1 MSDWHNRNPAEA
13 LQLLRT
19 DFSTG
24 LTTEEAGSRLSRY
37 GPNELE
43 ERGRKSPWL
52 ILWEQFT
59 SVMVVVLILAAGV
72 SAILGDYVDSIAI
85 MAIVLLN
92 AALGFRQE
100 FKAEKA
106 VAALKEM
113 AAPTVRVVRDGR
125 IEESASACLVPGDI
139 IMIEAG
145 NLIPA
150 DGLMLESFSLKTQEA
165 SLTGESAPVEKEA
178 GIVLEAGRPLA
189 ERRNLVY
196 MGTSVTNGRGKAVVT
211 GTGMNTEL
219 GHIADMLQSVKSEKS
234 PLQHKLDK
242 TGRALALA
250 ALVIVAVIFTL
261 GLIHGEDIRLM
272 FLTAVSLAV
281 AAIPEGLPAV
291 VTIALALGAQRM
303 LTRHALIRK
312 LPAVETL
319 GSVTVI
325 CSDKTGTL
333 TRNQMKVA
341 LLDVSSREE
350 NLSVQTENEIQEG
363 PSHGMKN
370 TLPAAHPDIAFLLC
384 GGALCSDATLEPDGG
399 MAKSF
404 KITGDPTEAAIVEA
418 AARSGLLKPELEK
431 IFPRIHEVPFDS
443 DRKRMSTVHR
453 FCEGDGRIP
462 EALADIRNWSE
473 GQYVIFAKGSVESL
487 LDVADS
493 VWIGRKKTPL
503 DDLNLEKIRETQNR
517 LAGEGMRILGV
528 AFRMLSAD
536 PRDMEDESLEK
547 DLTFIG
553 TIGMIDPP
561 RPEAAAAVKK
571 CRGAGIRPVMITG
584 DHPLTALHI
593 ASQLGIADNGGVV
606 TGKDLDNL
614 QLDKLSMISEEVSIY
629 ARVSPEHKLNLVRA
643 LQGRGHIVAM
653 TGDGVNDAPA
663 LKKADIGVAMGITGT
678 DVAKQAADMVLLD
691 DNFATIVA
699 AVEEGRVIYDNIRKF
714 VKYLLSCNSGE
725 LWVMLLAPLLG
736 MPLPLLPIQIL
747 WMNLITDGLPAL
759 ALGVEPPERNTML
772 RPPRNPSEGI
782 LNRRMGLDIVWIGL
796 FTGFVSLAIG
806 YFYREAGSHS
816 WQTMI
821 FTTLILSQM
830 AIALSA
836 RSETESIFSMGF
848 TGNRKLIGA
857 VFLTIFLQ
865 IIVVYVPFFR
875 EVFRTTQLSAADL
888 AVSFIVGSLALWAVE
903 LEKLLMKRKTPW

>member
-1 MSDWHNRNPAEA
+1 MSDWHNRNTAEA
-13 LQLLRT
+13 LHLLET
-19 DFSTG
+19 DGSAG
-24 LTTEEAGSRLSRY
+24 LTTEEAGRRLSRY

-59 SVMVVVLILAAGV
+59 AVMVVVLILAAAV
-72 SAILGDYVDSIAI
+72 SAILGDYSDSAAI

-106 VAALKEM
+106 VAALKKL

-125 IEESASACLVPGDI
+125 IAESAAACLVPGDI

-145 NLIPA
+145 NLVPA
-150 DGLMLESFSLKTQEA
+150 DGRLLESFSLKTQEA
-165 SLTGESAPVEKEA
+165 SLTGESAPVEKVA
-178 GIVLEAGRPLA
+178 GIVLDVGKALA
-189 ERRNLVY
+189 ERRNLVF
-196 MGTSVTNGRGKAVVT
+196 MGTTVTNGRGMAVVT
-211 GTGMNTEL
+211 DTGMNTEL
-219 GHIADMLQSVKSEKS
+219 GRIADMLQAVKSEKS
-234 PLQHKLDK
+234 PLQQKLDK
-242 TGRALALA
+242 MGRALALA
-250 ALVIVAVIFTL
+250 ALAIVAVIFTL
-261 GLIHGEDIRLM
+261 GLIRGEDIRLM

-333 TRNQMKVA
+333 TRNQMTVA
-341 LLDVSSREE
+341 LLDVSNREE
-350 NLSVQTENEIQEG
+350 DLSGRTEKETQEG
-363 PSHGMKN
+363 WSPAMKN
-370 TLPAAHPDIAFLLC
+370 DRPAAHPDIAFLLC
-384 GGALCSDATLEPDGG
+384 GGALCNDAVLEPTNGST
-399 MAKSF
+399 AKSF
-404 KITGDPTEAAIVEA
+404 NITGDPTEAAIVEA

-453 FCEGDGRIP
+453 FDEGDGKVP
-462 EALADIRNWSE
+462 EPLADICNWSK
-473 GQYVIFAKGSVESL
+473 GQYVIFTKGAVESL

-493 VWIGRKKTPL
+493 VWIGRKRTPL
-503 DDLNLEKIRETQNR
+503 DDGHLGKIRETQNR

-528 AFRMLSAD
+528 AFRMLSSD
-536 PRDMEDESLEK
+536 PRDLGDEALEK

-561 RPEAAAAVKK
+561 RPEAEAAVKK

-593 ASQLGIADNGGVV
+593 ASRLGITDRGGVV
-606 TGKDLDNL
+606 TGKELDEL
-614 QLDKLSMISEEVSIY
+614 QPDKLSMISEEVSIY

-678 DVAKQAADMVLLD
+678 DVAKEAADMVLLD

-796 FTGFVSLAIG
+796 FAGFVSLAVG
-806 YFYREAGSHS
+806 YFYREAGRNS

-836 RSETESIFSMGF
+836 RSETESIFSMGI
-848 TGNRKLIGA
+848 TGNRKLLGA
-857 VFLTIFLQ
+857 VFLTVCLQ
-865 IIVVYVPFFR
+865 IVVMYVPFFQG
-875 EVFRTTQLSAADL
+875 VFRTMPISADDF
-888 AVSFIVGSLALWAVE
+888 AVSFFAGSLALWAVE
-903 LEKLLMKRKTPW
+903 LEKLLIKWKTP